1 MAESDYPNEGQYLE
15 GEPSSAYDPMQ
26 TGPDSSDA
34 GAGSVTQYMDALPF
48 NWRLTLRPPAWR
60 PPTDVYEMDNTLVV
74 RVEIAGMRE
83 GDFTIELNGRY
94 LVVRGSRQ
102 DTAERR
108 AYHQMEIRFGE
119 FSIEIELPSYIEADQ
134 VQAIY
139 NNGFLR
145 IMLPKSRPRQIPI
158 IE

>member
-1 MAESDYPNEGQYLE
+1 MVDGDYTNESGYTEEDPLS
-15 GEPSSAYDPMQ
+15 PSDPMQ
-26 TGPDSSDA
+26 TEPNSNDTGTGPL
-34 GAGSVTQYMDALPF
+34 TQYMDALPF
-48 NWRLTLRPPAWR
+48 NWRLTMRPPAWH

-83 GDFTIELNGRY
+83 GDFAIELNGRF
-94 LVVRGSRQ
+94 LVVRGVRQ
-102 DTAERR
+102 DIPERR
-108 AYHQMEIRFGE
+108 AYHRMEIRFGE

-139 NNGFLR
+139 HNGFLR
-145 IMLPKSRPRQIPI
+145 ILLPKSHPRQIPI